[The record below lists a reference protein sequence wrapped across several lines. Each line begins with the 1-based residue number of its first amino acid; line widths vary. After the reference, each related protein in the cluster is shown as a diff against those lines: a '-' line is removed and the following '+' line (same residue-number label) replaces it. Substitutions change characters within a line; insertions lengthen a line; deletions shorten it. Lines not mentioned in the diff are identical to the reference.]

1 MNLIIGDESIDQERV
16 TTLSIPVDAGDKV
29 FNFDEIYSTKSAQKD
44 VYRGIRSSVLSTIH
58 GYNATIFSFGATA
71 SGKTHS
77 MCGSEEDFGIMHR
90 ATVDIFQAVETL
102 KTQKSNSTFNI
113 ELSIVEL
120 YNNQFRNLLRQDHNS
135 TYRSNNLSS
144 DINSAADSAHSDASF
159 VPYPTFSG
167 RIGSFADKIE
177 LHESPITGVFLVGH
191 PNIRVPV
198 KSIEDAHSL
207 ISKGLSSRKIGSTAY
222 NSTSSRSVWHT

>member
-1 MNLIIGDESIDQERV
+1 
-16 TTLSIPVDAGDKV
+16 
-29 FNFDEIYSTKSAQKD
+29 
-44 VYRGIRSSVLSTIH
+44 LSTVQ
-58 GYNATIFSFGATA
+58 GFNATVFTFGATA

-90 ATVDIFQAVETL
+90 ATADIFKAVETL
-102 KTQKSNSTFNI
+102 RMQKSSTTFNV

-120 YNNQFRNLLRQDHNS
+120 YNNQFRNLLRAEHSNS

-144 DINSAADSAHSDASF
+144 DINSAADSAHSDASV

-198 KSIEDAHSL
+198 KSAEDAHSL
-207 ISKGLSSRKIGSTAY
+207 ISKGLSGRKIGSTAY
-222 NSTSSRSVWHT
+222 NITSSRS